1 MSTPSILPLAK
12 PMDGNVGMQHV
23 PCTSTALTLFT
34 NRYSVRK
41 NLTLDNMEEMQREL
55 GLFKSSGGGTVCEL
69 SCIGIRCTPHKPERL
84 KHLSQQTGVNIV
96 HATGFYCNKF
106 LPESAHALSVAEM
119 RDVMLKELCVGAAE
133 SDVRCGVIYLGCSW
147 PLHTTEERALR
158 AAAAVQAAQ
167 GNVVCTG
174 CTCMS
179 IIHVL
184 YMYEKLLQC
193 T

>member
-1 MSTPSILPLAK
+1 M
-12 PMDGNVGMQHV
+12 
-23 PCTSTALTLFT
+23 
-34 NRYSVRK
+34 
-41 NLTLDNMEEMQREL
+41 
-55 GLFKSSGGGTVCEL
+55 CEL
-69 SCIGIRCTPHKPERL
+69 SCIGMRCTPHKPERL

-106 LPESAHALSVAEM
+106 LPESVHALSVAEM
-119 RDVMLKELCVGAAE
+119 RDVMLKELRVGSAE

-174 CTCMS
+174 CMS
-179 IIHVL
+179 IIHVCTCMRNCCNVNYCPFTL
-184 YMYEKLLQC
+184 TLLPEVKCNCAVQYDYTVHSSQVTC
-193 T
+193 ILAYKPATDP